1 MRDSIVENVV
11 RAEIVINNEV
21 EDINILDVS
30 KINNNIL
37 KIYTQAA
44 KGMGKITNIRI
55 LNKNGDVIIEKP
67 RDIEKNKNDGLI
79 STFMI
84 ELEEVE
90 YSGSTSIFDLS
101 EVK

>member
-1 MRDSIVENVV
+1 MRDSIAENVV